1 MQKTLNKKSSIA
13 IENDKKRI
21 KNLYD
26 ALTNDT
32 NTIFYATSQ
41 ITKNLIRK
49 AKNSIYEKDK
59 VFFNMYDNLDKE
71 NKKIESLLENPPL
84 TTQFIEKKKWYWSS
98 TLYSSDGP
106 FQLLQADIVYIS
118 FLAKS
123 TVDTKFCLLFVDL
136 FTSKIYTFPMKTRKL
151 LAKKMKQVYNDIPK
165 KKKWQENEIP
175 NWSRI

>member
-84 TTQFIEKKKWYWSS
+84 TTQFIEKKK
-98 TLYSSDGP
+98 
-106 FQLLQADIVYIS
+106 
-118 FLAKS
+118 
-123 TVDTKFCLLFVDL
+123 
-136 FTSKIYTFPMKTRKL
+136 
-151 LAKKMKQVYNDIPK
+151 
-165 KKKWQENEIP
+165 
-175 NWSRI
+175 